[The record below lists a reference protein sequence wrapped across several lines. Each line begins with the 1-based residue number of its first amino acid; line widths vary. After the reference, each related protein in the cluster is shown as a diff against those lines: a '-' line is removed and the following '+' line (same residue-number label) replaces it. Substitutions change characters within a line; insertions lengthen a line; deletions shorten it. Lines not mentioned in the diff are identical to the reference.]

1 MIAIIRDES
10 DNKGVS
16 EMGERARKKRTE
28 KVKMRKVTER
38 SWRRE
43 GGESGGKDEDVWEGG
58 RGDRGRWAGLG
69 WSSKKG
75 KGDGISS
82 PEGSLWTGE
91 ANWKPAMGLVPSALV
106 GPWIASTVPVRS
118 ATRYKSI
125 EVRIMDE

>member
-1 MIAIIRDES
+1 
-10 DNKGVS
+10 
-16 EMGERARKKRTE
+16 MGERARKKSTE
-28 KVKMRKVTER
+28 TVKMRKVTER

-43 GGESGGKDEDVWEGG
+43 GGRVVGRTRMCGKEEGEAEA
-58 RGDRGRWAGLG
+58 DGLG
-69 WSSKKG
+69 WAGVVKKG

-118 ATRYKSI
+118 TTRYRSI